1 MSARHPGLSSTVAAD
16 YNEAARVCLDRH
28 HTSPTKFQ
36 VDNGGTSL
44 AAIVDWVL
52 TTDRERS
59 SRANYRETTEKGAYG
74 CALAAA
80 ELTNGLVAVRRAE
93 NDTGAD
99 YYVAP
104 AGTELDDLEEAIRL
118 EVSGTDL
125 GGKSDIR
132 RRLKIKV
139 DQAARGK
146 SNLPAMAGIVG
157 FNEKLIVLERVI
169 TP

>member
-1 MSARHPGLSSTVAAD
+1 
-16 YNEAARVCLDRH
+16 
-28 HTSPTKFQ
+28 
-36 VDNGGTSL
+36 L
-44 AAIVDWVL
+44 AAV
-52 TTDRERS
+52 
-59 SRANYRETTEKGAYG
+59 
-74 CALAAA
+74 

-104 AGTELDDLEEAIRL
+104 AGTELNDLEEAIRL
-118 EVSGTDL
+118 EVSGIDL
-125 GGKSDIR
+125 GGKSDVK

-157 FNEKLIVLERVI
+157 FYEKLIVLERVV